1 MTVFEPQIY
10 GILSGRSTNWATTT
24 AHLQNNL
31 VFSVG
36 AARNDGRGPRV
47 LAAKVQSPSLQSLP
61 TEPPMI
67 HLSWYREG
75 DGTCCGTLVG
85 PN

>member
-1 MTVFEPQIY
+1 MTVFELQIS
-10 GILSGRSTNWATTT
+10 GIWSDYSTNWATTT

-47 LAAKVQSPSLQSLP
+47 LTAKVQSPSLQSQPL
-61 TEPPMI
+61 EPPMI